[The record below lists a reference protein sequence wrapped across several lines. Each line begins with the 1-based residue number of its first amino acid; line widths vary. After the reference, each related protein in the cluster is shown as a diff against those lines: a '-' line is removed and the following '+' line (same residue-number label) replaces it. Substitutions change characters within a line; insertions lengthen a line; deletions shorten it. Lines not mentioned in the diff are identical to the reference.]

1 VRPAFSVSAP
11 QRERAA
17 QTPGGGGRSGD
28 PASPR
33 RDRPRWQRV
42 DPWRIAPAAIAAL
55 FALVVLV
62 WAPRTVDLAAHQFR
76 ADLFGREGFT
86 IWNGQWYGGHH
97 TPAYSV
103 LSPPLA
109 WLLSPRLVLALAAVG
124 SAALFEP
131 LVRHRFGDAARWGAV
146 FFGFG
151 AATLL
156 FTSRLP
162 FALGVFFGVAAVL
175 ALQRRRRFL
184 APLMALLCT
193 LSSPVAGLF
202 LALAG
207 LAYALV
213 VRGREREAQVTDG
226 VFVILAALVP
236 SLFLTLAFPE
246 GGYATFP
253 LSVYAPIPLV
263 AVPAAV
269 LLWHRER
276 MLAVGAA
283 VYAAGATLA
292 LLVENPMGSNS
303 GRLGALFA
311 GPLLLCAVQTHWRR
325 RSGVLLAVGLV
336 ALAGWQWSA
345 AVRDVIKYA
354 EDPGAKTGYF
364 EPLKQFLATLPDQ
377 RRIEIP
383 FTRSHWEASDIA
395 GDSQLARG
403 SLRQLDRRTNPIFYR
418 GPLTEL
424 TYASWLSENAVRY
437 VALPSALP
445 DSHSYAERALIERG
459 LPYLRRRWSSSDW
472 RVYEVTLPAPI
483 VISRGGANVQLEQ
496 FGSDQLLLRVVRPGE
511 ALLRVRWTPYW
522 HFEGG
527 CVQRDGEWTRISARS
542 RGFALLSIR
551 FSPER
556 VVQRGRRCAPKS
568 PRPRELG

>member
-1 VRPAFSVSAP
+1 M
-11 QRERAA
+11 
-17 QTPGGGGRSGD
+17 
-28 PASPR
+28 
-33 RDRPRWQRV
+33 
-42 DPWRIAPAAIAAL
+42 APAAITAA
-55 FALVVLV
+55 FALVVLI
-62 WAPRTVDLAAHQFR
+62 WGPRTADLAAHQFR
-76 ADLFGREGFT
+76 ADLFAREGFT

-109 WLLSPRLVLALAAVG
+109 WLLTPRLLLALAAVG

-131 LVRHRFGDAARWGAV
+131 LVRHRFGDAGRWGAI

-162 FALGVFFGVAAVL
+162 FALGVFFGLAAVL

-184 APLMALLCT
+184 AALMALMST

-207 LAYALV
+207 LTYALV

-236 SLFLTLAFPE
+236 SLFLTVAFPE
-246 GGYATFP
+246 GGYASFP

-269 LLWHRER
+269 LLWRRER
-276 MLAVGAA
+276 MLATGAA
-283 VYAAGATLA
+283 LYAAGATLA
-292 LLVENPMGSNS
+292 LVVENPMGSNS

-311 GPLLLCAVQTHWRR
+311 GPLLLCAAQAHWRR
-325 RSGVLLAVGLV
+325 PPAVLLAVAVV
-336 ALAGWQWSA
+336 ALAGWQWSG
-345 AVRDVIKYA
+345 AVRDVIKYV
-354 EDPGAKTGYF
+354 EDPAAKKGYF

-403 SLRQLDRRTNPIFYR
+403 SLRQLDRGSNPVFYQ
-418 GPLTEL
+418 GPLTDL
-424 TYASWLSENAVRY
+424 TYASWLSDNAVRY

-459 LPYLRRRWSSSDW
+459 LPYLRQRWSSSDW

-483 VISRGGANVQLEQ
+483 VISRASANVQLEQ

-522 HFEGG
+522 YFEGG
-527 CVQRDGEWTRISARS
+527 CVQREGEWTRISARS

-556 VVQRGRRCAPKS
+556 VIQRGRRCAPAS
-568 PRPRELG
+568 

>member
-1 VRPAFSVSAP
+1 VRPAPSVPAPPRERTAQPAARSAP
-11 QRERAA
+11 QRAPRLAA
-17 QTPGGGGRSGD
+17 PK
-28 PASPR
+28 R
-33 RDRPRWQRV
+33 RREL
-42 DPWRIAPAAIAAL
+42 DPWRIAPAAIAAG
-55 FALVVLV
+55 FALVYLI
-62 WAPRTVDLAAHQFR
+62 WAPRTVDLAAHEFR

-97 TPAYSV
+97 TPAYSI

-109 WLLSPRLVLALAAVG
+109 WLLTPRLLLALAAVG

-131 LVRHRFGDAARWGAV
+131 LVRRAFGNAGRWGAV

-162 FALGVFFGVAAVL
+162 FAMGVAFGLAAAL
-175 ALQRRRRFL
+175 ALQRRRRLL

-202 LALAG
+202 LALG
-207 LAYALV
+207 GVTYALV

-226 VFVILAALVP
+226 ILVTLAALVP

-246 GGYATFP
+246 GGYASFP
-253 LSVYAPIPLV
+253 LSVYAPIPVV

-269 LLWHRER
+269 LLWRRER

-283 VYAAGATLA
+283 LYAAGATLA
-292 LLVENPMGSNS
+292 LVVENPMGSNS

-311 GPLLLCAVQTHWRR
+311 GPLLLCAAQAHLRR
-325 RSGVLLAVGLV
+325 RATVALAVGVV
-336 ALAGWQWSA
+336 ALGVWQWSA
-345 AVRDVIKYA
+345 AVRDVVKSV
-354 EDPGAKTGYF
+354 EDPAAQKGYF

-383 FTRSHWEASDIA
+383 FTRGHWEAADIA
-395 GDSQLARG
+395 LENPLARG
-403 SLRQLDRRTNPIFYR
+403 SLRQLDRGTNPIFYR
-418 GPLTEL
+418 GPLNEL

-445 DSHSYAERALIERG
+445 DSSSYAERALIERG
-459 LPYLRRRWSSSDW
+459 LPYLRLRWRSDDW

-483 VISRGGANVQLEQ
+483 VISQGRANVQLEQ
-496 FGSDQLLLRVVRPGE
+496 FGSDRLLLRTVRPGD
-511 ALLRVRWTPYW
+511 ALIRVRWTPYW
-522 HFEGG
+522 YFEGG
-527 CVQRDGEWTRISARS
+527 CVQREGEWTRVSARS

-556 VVQRGRRCAPKS
+556 VVQRGRRCAEP
-568 PRPRELG
+568 G

>member
-1 VRPAFSVSAP
+1 VRLALSVSAP
-11 QRERAA
+11 QRDRGAA
-17 QTPGGGGRSGD
+17 TGTADD
-28 PASPR
+28 PSASPR
-33 RDRPRWQRV
+33 RGSSKRRI
-42 DPWRIAPAAIAAL
+42 DPWRVAPAVITAL
-55 FALVVLV
+55 FAVVMLI
-62 WAPRTVDLAAHQFR
+62 WQPRSVDLAAHQFR

-109 WLLSPRLVLALAAVG
+109 WLLSPRLLLALAAIG

-131 LVRHRFGDAARWGAV
+131 LVRWDFGRAARWGAI

-156 FTSRLP
+156 FTARLP
-162 FALGVFFGVAAVL
+162 FALGVFFGLAAVL

-184 APLMALLCT
+184 APLMAVLCT

-202 LALAG
+202 LALVG
-207 LAYALV
+207 LTYALV
-213 VRGREREAQVTDG
+213 VRGRDREEHVTDG
-226 VFVILAALVP
+226 ILLMLTALVP

-246 GGYATFP
+246 GGYAAFP
-253 LSVYAPIPLV
+253 LSVYAPIPVV
-263 AVPAAV
+263 AIPAAI
-269 LLWHRER
+269 LLWDRER
-276 MLAVGAA
+276 MLAMGALL
-283 VYAAGATLA
+283 YTAGSTLA
-292 LLVENPMGSNS
+292 LVVENPMGSNS

-311 GPLLLCAVQTHWRR
+311 GPLLVCAAQAHWRK
-325 RSGVLLAVGLV
+325 RSTALLVVGIV
-336 ALAGWQWSA
+336 ALAAWQWSG
-345 AVRDVIKYA
+345 AVRDVIKYV
-354 EDPGAKTGYF
+354 EDPGAQKGYF

-383 FTRSHWEASDIA
+383 FTRSHWEAADIA

-403 SLRQLDRRTNPIFYR
+403 SLRQLDRGTNPIFYR

-424 TYASWLSENAVRY
+424 TYASWLTENAVRY

-445 DSHSYAERALIERG
+445 DSHSYNERALIERG
-459 LPYLRRRWSSSDW
+459 LPYLKQRWSSSDW

-483 VISRGGANVQLEQ
+483 VVSQGRANVQLEQ
-496 FGSDQLLLRVVRPGE
+496 FGSDQLLLRVVRPGS

-522 HFEGG
+522 YFEGG
-527 CVQRDGEWTRISARS
+527 CVQRDGDWTRVSTRNK
-542 RGFALLSIR
+542 GFALLSIR

-556 VVQRGRRCAPKS
+556 VVQRGRRCA
-568 PRPRELG
+568 G

>member
-1 VRPAFSVSAP
+1 MRPAFSVSVP
-11 QRERAA
+11 QRERGPQTAA
-17 QTPGGGGRSGD
+17 SREPSEE
-28 PASPR
+28 PAKPR

-42 DPWRIAPAAIAAL
+42 DPWRVAPVAVTAL

-109 WLLSPRLVLALAAVG
+109 WLLTPRLILALAAVG
-124 SAALFEP
+124 SAALFER
-131 LVRHRFGDAARWGAV
+131 LVRRAFGDAARWGAV

-162 FALGVFFGVAAVL
+162 FALGVFFGLAAVL

-184 APLMALLCT
+184 APVMALLCT

-207 LAYALV
+207 VAYALV

-226 VFVILAALVP
+226 GLVILAALVP

-246 GGYATFP
+246 GGYAAFP
-253 LSVYAPIPLV
+253 LSVYAPIPVV
-263 AVPAAV
+263 AVPAAA
-269 LLWHRER
+269 LLWRRER
-276 MLAVGAA
+276 MLAVGA
-283 VYAAGATLA
+283 VLYAAGATLA
-292 LLVENPMGSNS
+292 LAVENPMGSNS

-311 GPLLLCAVQTHWRR
+311 GPLLLCAAQTHWRR
-325 RSGVLLAVGLV
+325 RSGALLAVGVV

-345 AVRDVIKYA
+345 AVRDVVKYV
-354 EDPGAKTGYF
+354 EDPGAKRGYF

-383 FTRSHWEASDIA
+383 YTRSHWEASDIA

-403 SLRQLDRRTNPIFYR
+403 SLRQLDRGTHPIFYR
-418 GPLTEL
+418 GPLSEL

-496 FGSDQLLLRVVRPGE
+496 FGSDRLLLRVVRPGE

-527 CVQRDGEWTRISARS
+527 CVQRAGEWTRISARN

-556 VVQRGRRCAPKS
+556 VVQRGRRCAPAS
-568 PRPRELG
+568 

>member
-1 VRPAFSVSAP
+1 MRPAFSVSAP
-11 QRERAA
+11 QRERVPPPQADGKR
-17 QTPGGGGRSGD
+17 PGEPGSQRPDG
-28 PASPR
+28 
-33 RDRPRWQRV
+33 PRWRRV
-42 DPWRIAPAAIAAL
+42 DPWRVAPAAITAL
-55 FALVVLV
+55 FALIVLV
-62 WAPRTVDLAAHQFR
+62 WAPRTADLAAHQFR

-109 WLLSPRLVLALAAVG
+109 WLLTPRLVLALAAVG
-124 SAALFEP
+124 SAALFER
-131 LVRHRFGDAARWGAV
+131 LVRSRFGDAARWGAV

-151 AATLL
+151 AATLI

-162 FALGVFFGVAAVL
+162 FALGVFFGLAAVL

-207 LAYALV
+207 MTYALA

-226 VFVILAALVP
+226 VFVALAGLVP

-246 GGYATFP
+246 GGYAAFP
-253 LSVYAPIPLV
+253 LSVYAPIPVV

-269 LLWHRER
+269 LLWRRER

-283 VYAAGATLA
+283 LYAAGATLA
-292 LLVENPMGSNS
+292 LVVENPMGSNS

-311 GPLLLCAVQTHWRR
+311 GPLLVCAAQTHWRR
-325 RSGVLLAVGLV
+325 LAGLPLAVGVL
-336 ALAGWQWSA
+336 ALAGWQCSA
-345 AVRDVIKYA
+345 AVRDVVKYA
-354 EDPGAKTGYF
+354 EDPGAKKGYF

-377 RRIEIP
+377 RRIEVP
-383 FTRSHWEASDIA
+383 YTRSHWEASDIA

-403 SLRQLDRRTNPIFYR
+403 SLRQLDRGTNPIFYR

-437 VALPSALP
+437 VALPSAIP

-459 LPYLRRRWSSSDW
+459 LPYLRQRWSSGDW

-483 VISRGGANVQLEQ
+483 VISRGAANVQLEQ
-496 FGSDQLLLRVVRPGE
+496 FGSDRFLLRVVRPGD

-522 HFEGG
+522 YFEGG
-527 CVQRDGEWTRISARS
+527 CVEREGEWTRISARD

-556 VVQRGRRCAPKS
+556 VVQRGRRCAPVS
-568 PRPRELG
+568 

>member
-1 VRPAFSVSAP
+1 VP
-11 QRERAA
+11 QA
-17 QTPGGGGRSGD
+17 
-28 PASPR
+28 R
-33 RDRPRWQRV
+33 RQSRQRRI
-42 DPWRIAPAAIAAL
+42 DPWRVAPVAITAL
-55 FALVVLV
+55 FALVMLI
-62 WAPRTVDLAAHQFR
+62 WQPRSVDLAAHQFR

-103 LSPPLA
+103 ISPPLA
-109 WLLSPRLVLALAAVG
+109 WLLTPRVVLALAAVG
-124 SAALFEP
+124 ASALFEP
-131 LVRHRFGDAARWGAV
+131 LLRSRFGDNARWGAI

-156 FTSRLP
+156 FTARLP
-162 FALGVFFGVAAVL
+162 FALGVFFALAAVL
-175 ALQRRRRFL
+175 ALQRRRRLL

-207 LAYALV
+207 LTYALV
-213 VRGREREAQVTDG
+213 VRGRDREEHVTDG
-226 VFVILAALVP
+226 IFLMFTALVP
-236 SLFLTLAFPE
+236 SLFLTFAFPE
-246 GGYATFP
+246 GGYSPFP
-253 LSVYAPIPLV
+253 PSVYAPIPIV
-263 AVPAAV
+263 ALPAAY
-269 LLWHRER
+269 LLWNRER
-276 MLAVGAA
+276 MIAMGALLYAVGAT
-283 VYAAGATLA
+283 AALMF
-292 LLVENPMGSNS
+292 ENPMGPNS

-311 GPLLLCAVQTHWRR
+311 GP
-325 RSGVLLAVGLV
+325 VLLACVQAHWRKRSIALLAVVVV
-336 ALAGWQWSA
+336 ALGTWQWSS
-345 AVRDVIKYA
+345 AVRDVIKYV
-354 EDPGAKTGYF
+354 EDPGAKKGYF

-383 FTRSHWEASDIA
+383 FTRSHWEAADIA
-395 GDSQLARG
+395 TDSQLARG
-403 SLRQLDRRTNPIFYR
+403 SLRQLDRGTNPIFYR

-424 TYASWLSENAVRY
+424 TYASWLTENAVRY

-459 LPYLRRRWSSSDW
+459 LPYLERRWSSSDW

-483 VISRGGANVQLEQ
+483 VVSQGRANIQLEQ

-522 HFEGG
+522 YFEGG
-527 CVQRDGEWTRISARS
+527 CVERDGDWTRVTARN

-556 VVQRGRRCAPKS
+556 VVQRGRRCAKS
-568 PRPRELG
+568 